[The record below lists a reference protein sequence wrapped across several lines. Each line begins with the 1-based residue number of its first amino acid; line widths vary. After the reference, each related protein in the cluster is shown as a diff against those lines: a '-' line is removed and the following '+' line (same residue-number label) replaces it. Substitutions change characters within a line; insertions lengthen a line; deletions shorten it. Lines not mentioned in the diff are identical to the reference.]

1 MVNKSPIALSPQE
14 HREDAPSSWP
24 EIQDSLAE
32 SSGLALLLVDG
43 HQPPAVVVSNNN
55 SVCHT
60 IQTSPE
66 LAELCDPYCG
76 AAHARAIKEKGIVQ
90 YKCHAGLSCFVK
102 PIALGAKPHLALIGG
117 RAFVKSADYQQ
128 LRERFRN
135 GDLRS
140 IATDEVFSNILFS
153 EPQRLDEIAERVDR
167 AAQRLRNASS
177 NGSGLIAQPDPPA
190 TEKPA
195 PARDAN
201 ESPRSEVTQELEL
214 EVQRLRN
221 ELEYRSRFAD
231 SLQHFLERISCAD
244 PIKTYNSIV
253 SNSRELLRAERASL
267 MVFDEAAN
275 NLVLKA
281 ATGLA
286 ADPSSFSPV
295 RVGEGVSGEV
305 IDTGKAVVVTDLRTA
320 GRKAAPAERRYKT
333 NSFISYPIAI
343 SGRKVGVLNVTDKSG
358 GGTYDEVDLSLLEI
372 IGPQVA
378 LALERAEWQ
387 ERATEFQL
395 MSITDSLTAL
405 PNRRYLEER
414 LAEELNRSKRY
425 DYSMSFLMID
435 IDDFKAYNDKN
446 GHQAGDLALQITAH
460 CLKGALRSADV
471 ASRYGGEEF
480 CILLPQTAMAEAA
493 VIADRIRQRVAT
505 THFPHGK
512 TQPLGRVTISVGV
525 STFTKNVDTP
535 ENIIAAA
542 DRALYQA
549 KSLGKDR
556 IEFYGER
563 DA

>member
-102 PIALGAKPHLALIGG
+102 PIALGAKRHLALIGG

-128 LRERFRN
+128 LRERFRT